1 MCRTDDH
8 MLKFDGLIS
17 TSNCMIRDVVE
28 VETSGPVVWITKLKD
43 RRGIGAE

>member
-1 MCRTDDH
+1 MYGTDDH
-8 MLKFDGLIS
+8 VLKFDGLIS
-17 TSNCMIRDVVE
+17 TSNCMIREAIE